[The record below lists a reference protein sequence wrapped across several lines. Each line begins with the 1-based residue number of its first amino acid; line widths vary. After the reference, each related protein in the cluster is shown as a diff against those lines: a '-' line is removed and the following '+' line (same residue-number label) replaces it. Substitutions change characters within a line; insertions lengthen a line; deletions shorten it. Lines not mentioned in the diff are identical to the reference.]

1 MSPDCTT
8 NRQVTPVFEIST
20 NQSINSWIPIESL
33 TITDQKNG
41 FRGKVV
47 LAPIINSTDQLG
59 KLTINVSSKQS
70 GDRELFSNQD
80 SENRDPENRYQMTGN
95 VSADIQRDSER
106 SSEATVFGKNKF
118 RKSSKNFK
126 LSATVS
132 KKKAEPNSPL
142 QKIKSVAKGA
152 FNIS

>member
-1 MSPDCTT
+1 MTSMSPNCTT
-8 NRQVTPVFEIST
+8 TKPIFEIST
-20 NQSINSWIPIESL
+20 TQATNSWIPIESL

-41 FRGKVV
+41 FRGKMV

-59 KLTINVSSKQS
+59 KLTINISSKQR
-70 GDRELFSNQD
+70 GDREVYCNQD
-80 SENRDPENRYQMTGN
+80 SENRDPENKYQMTGN
-95 VSADIQRDSER
+95 VSADIQRDRER

-152 FNIS
+152 FNLS